1 MMSQKPRVLLVGF
14 GSVEFREFVR
24 LGVDVRAWIH
34 ARERGDRFVPEAS
47 VEIYPHYSVVRCE
60 HSAPLRLDVPAGMM
74 SDLYRDAFAGFRR
87 HFHRIAFS
95 RKNKLKSWVH
105 VDSLFH
111 MSANFFYD
119 LLKRQQIDTI
129 IFSNFP
135 HEGSLIILYQLAKR
149 LGIETILSMQSNFP
163 SRVWIVLDIADFGDF
178 DTIAGAGEAIEAPD
192 APTTPF
198 YMNRGGKLKRTLVS
212 WGYILIELLKLIAKA
227 VTFVWLIRPHALER
241 NLNRFVHAIEK
252 ANGGHPSP
260 ADEVMVDL
268 NTDFIY
274 FPLHYQPELTTD
286 TWGYEY
292 GDQLLALEELAR
304 RLPEGMKIYVKEN
317 PIQTR
322 FMREDSFFRRLR
334 TIPNTYYVSSDVS
347 SFELI
352 RKCACVATIAGTA
365 GWEASLLGKGVII
378 FGVTWY
384 SKLDGVFKWSDPDC
398 VGKAMA
404 HRGTRED
411 FVRKF
416 SAVTRKLYP
425 GLLDRGF
432 KSIVPEYDH
441 EREAKKAVASLVSV
455 LEDGRGSSIQ

>member
-1 MMSQKPRVLLVGF
+1 MSPKPRVLLVGF
-14 GSVEFREFVR
+14 GSVEFREFIR

-34 ARERGDRFVPEAS
+34 ARERGDHFVPDGS

-60 HSAPLRLDVPAGMM
+60 HSAPLQLDVPSGMM
-74 SDLYRDAFAGFRR
+74 ADLYRDAFAGFRR

-95 RKNKLKSWVH
+95 RKNKLKSWAH
-105 VDSLFH
+105 VDNLFH

-119 LLKRQQIDTI
+119 LLKRQRIDTI

-135 HEGSLIILYQLAKR
+135 HEGSLIILYHLAKR
-149 LGIETILSMQSNFP
+149 LGVETILSMQSNFP
-163 SRVWIVLDIADFGDF
+163 SRIWIVRDIADFGDF
-178 DTIAGAGEAIEAPD
+178 ATVDGAGETMEAPH
-192 APTTPF
+192 APETPF
-198 YMNRGGKLKRTLVS
+198 YMNRGGKLKRTLVA
-212 WGYILIELLKLIAKA
+212 WGYILIEALKLIPK
-227 VTFVWLIRPHALER
+227 VLTFAWLIRPHSLER
-241 NLNRFVHAIEK
+241 NLNRFVHAVER

-260 ADEVMVDL
+260 KDEEMVDL
-268 NTDFIY
+268 NARFIY

-304 RLPEGMKIYVKEN
+304 RLPEGMKVYVKEN

-322 FMREDSFFRRLR
+322 FMREHSFFKRLR
-334 TIPNTYYVSSDVS
+334 TIPNTHYVSSEIS

-384 SKLDGVFKWSDPDC
+384 SRLDGVFKWSDPDC
-398 VGKAMA
+398 LEKALA
-404 HRGTRED
+404 HKGTRED
-411 FVRKF
+411 FVTKF
-416 SAVTRKLYP
+416 DDVTTKLYP

-432 KSIVPEYDH
+432 RSIVPEYDH
-441 EREAKKAVASLVSV
+441 EREATKAVASLVSV
-455 LEDGRGSSIQ
+455 LGDGRRGSVE

>member
-1 MMSQKPRVLLVGF
+1 MSRKPRVLLVGF
-14 GSVEFREFVR
+14 GSVEYRELR
-24 LGVDVRAWIH
+24 HLGVDVRAWIH
-34 ARERGDRFVPEAS
+34 ALERRDRFIPEGD
-47 VEIYPHYSVVRCE
+47 VEVYPHYSVVRCE
-60 HSAPLRLDVPAGMM
+60 LSAPLRLDVPNGLM
-74 SDLYRDAFAGFRR
+74 STLYREAFAGFRR

-95 RKNKLKSWVH
+95 KNNKLKSWVH

-111 MSANFFYD
+111 MSANFFFD
-119 LLKRQQIDTI
+119 LLKRKEIDTI

-135 HEGSLIILYQLAKR
+135 HEGSLIILYQLAKM
-149 LGIETILSMQSNFP
+149 LGVETILSMQSNFP
-163 SRVWIVLDIADFGDF
+163 SRIWIVRDIADFGDF
-178 DTIAGAGEAIEAPD
+178 NTTKGAGEALEAPH
-192 APTTPF
+192 APETPF

-212 WGYILIELLKLIAKA
+212 WGYILIELIKLIAKA
-227 VTFVWLIRPHALER
+227 VTFVWLFNPHSLER
-241 NLNRFVHAIEK
+241 NLNRFVHAFEK

-268 NTDFIY
+268 NEQFIY

-304 RLPEGMKIYVKEN
+304 RLPPGMKIYVKEN

-334 TIPNTYYVSSDVS
+334 TIPNAYYVSSDIS

-352 RKCACVATIAGTA
+352 RRCVCVATIAGTA
-365 GWEASLLGKGVII
+365 GWEASMLGKGVII

-384 SKLDGVFKWSDPDC
+384 SQLDGVFSWSDPDC
-398 VGKAMA
+398 VAKAIA
-404 HRGTRED
+404 HRGKREN
-411 FVRKF
+411 FVAKF
-416 SAVTRKLYP
+416 EAVTKKLYP

-432 KSIVPEYDH
+432 KSIVPEFDH
-441 EREAKKAVASLVSV
+441 QREAKKAVASLVSV
-455 LEDGRGSSIQ
+455 LQDGPQNSLD